1 MSRKYKSIG
10 VNAILNAIKTGLSI
24 IFPLITYPYA
34 FRILHTENI
43 GKVNFSSSIVGYFA
57 LIATLGYSSYAV
69 REGAKI
75 RDDKEKINNFAS
87 QIFSMNLLT
96 TIVAYV
102 LLFVCVFALPRLADY
117 KMLIVI
123 SSMSILLTT
132 LSIEWVNT
140 IYEDYLFITIR
151 SVIAQLIILVLMFI
165 VVRNEDDY
173 LKYAMLGNLSSF
185 VVCILNYFYCQR
197 YVKIKFTFK
206 IDIKK
211 HLKPIFLLF
220 ANAVATTIYVNSDIT
235 MLGWISGDY
244 SVGIYSVA
252 VKIYTVMKNVVSAIY
267 TVAIPRISYYVGKNE
282 VVAIKHLYSLVV
294 SRVLLFLLPASAGII
309 CTAREIIMFMGGIE
323 YTDGIVTL
331 QILAISLVGAILG
344 GLITYCFNIPTG
356 KEKYNMEATTI
367 SAIINIGLN
376 CVLLQSMKQNGAALT
391 TMISEFF
398 VFVYCFARNKNVRK
412 YVDWN
417 IIKKNLFHAV
427 IGILTIIGI
436 SACCHVFIKNYLI
449 SMIAIILLSV
459 ITYFVEL
466 VLLNNELAIYT
477 ISVIKRKLS

>member
-10 VNAILNAIKTGLSI
+10 VNAILNAIKTSLSI

-34 FRILHTENI
+34 FRVLHTENI
-43 GKVNFSSSIVGYFA
+43 GKVNFASSIVGYFA
-57 LIATLGYSSYAV
+57 LIAALGYSSYAV

-75 RDDKEKINNFAS
+75 RDDKERINNFAS

-96 TIVAYV
+96 TIVAYF
-102 LLFVCVFALPRLADY
+102 LLFVCIAVVPRLADY
-117 KMLIVI
+117 KILIVI
-123 SSMSILLTT
+123 SSMSIILTT

-151 SVIAQLIILVLMFI
+151 SIIAQLIILVLMFI
-165 VVRNEDDY
+165 IVRNEEDY
-173 LKYAMLGNLSSF
+173 LKYAMLGNLSSIA
-185 VVCILNYFYCQR
+185 VCILNCFYCKR

-206 IDIKK
+206 INIKK
-211 HLKPIFLLF
+211 HLKPISFLF
-220 ANAVATTIYVNSDIT
+220 ANAVATTIYVNSDVT

-252 VKIYTVMKNVVSAIY
+252 VKIYTVMKNVISAIY
-267 TVAIPRISYYVGKNE
+267 TVAIPRIAYYVGKNDIE
-282 VVAIKHLYSLVV
+282 GIKHLYSLVV

-309 CTAREIIMFMGGIE
+309 CIAREIIMFMGGGE
-323 YTDGIVTL
+323 YIDGIVTL

-376 CVLLQSMKQNGAALT
+376 FVLLPSMKQDGAAFST
-391 TMISEFF
+391 VISEFF
-398 VFVYCFARNKNVRK
+398 VFVYCFVRNKNVRK
-412 YVDWN
+412 YIDWN
-417 IIKKNLFHAV
+417 IIKKNIFHAA

-436 SACCHVFIKNYLI
+436 SICCHVFIKNYLV
-449 SMIAIILLSV
+449 SMIVIILLSV
-459 ITYFVEL
+459 ITYSAEL
-466 VLLNNELAIYT
+466 VLLNNELATYA